1 MVVNW
6 VTWMS
11 FELVVNWVVNWMLL
25 EQGRRRCP
33 LWSKMVRKGSD
44 KVRDASIPV
53 VCGSLTQPQ
62 AGEEPRTRSQEVSK
76 ATKRRKQRSCLVTSR
91 RTVMTRANE

>member
-1 MVVNW
+1 MK
-6 VTWMS
+6 
-11 FELVVNWVVNWMLL
+11 LVVNWVVNWMLL

-44 KVRDASIPV
+44 KVRDASNPV

-62 AGEEPRTRSQEVSK
+62 AGEEPRTRSQGVKGVKGREEAKAEVVSGHF
-76 ATKRRKQRSCLVTSR
+76 AQDRDDSRKRVRFKTS
-91 RTVMTRANE
+91 